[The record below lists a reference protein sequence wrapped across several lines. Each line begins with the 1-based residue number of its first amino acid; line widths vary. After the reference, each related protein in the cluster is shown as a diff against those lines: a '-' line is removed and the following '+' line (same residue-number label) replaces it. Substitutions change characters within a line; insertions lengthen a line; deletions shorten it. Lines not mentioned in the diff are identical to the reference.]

1 MTTITIILAVYVAL
15 DIISALV
22 ILFILHLNGWTL
34 TELARGFRDL
44 MRLNQEDFVE
54 RVADEYGLTDPYD
67 DEDYE

>member
-22 ILFILHLNGWTL
+22 ILLILHLNGWTL

-44 MRLNQEDFVE
+44 MCLNQEDFVE